1 MGELTARGSRY
12 RLSFSVGGL
21 FVKEALVAAPLFSQ
35 SHDWRAVRT
44 AIDAENLLQARTVS
58 SARRLASELVQ
69 RLEELA
75 DDEIALLLDG
85 TASERSHLMWT
96 AACRRYDLLGEF
108 AEEVVRERF
117 LLLAPTL
124 SPEHFDAF
132 VRAKSVWH
140 EELSTAA
147 ASTLQRLRSNAYLML
162 REAGLLSETGEILPC
177 VLSPRV
183 AEVFERR
190 SPSDVRFFPTAI
202 EASGGQG

>member
-1 MGELTARGSRY
+1 MGDLTTRDSRY

-21 FVKEALVAAPLFSQ
+21 FVTEALVAAPLYVQ
-35 SHDWRAVRT
+35 SHDWRAVRA
-44 AIDAENLLQARTVS
+44 AIDADNLLQARTVA

-69 RLEELA
+69 RLEEFT
-75 DDEIALLLDG
+75 DDEIGVFLDG
-85 TASERSHLMWT
+85 AATERSHLMWA

-132 VRAKSVWH
+132 VRAKAVWH
-140 EELSTAA
+140 EELSSAA

-162 REAGLLSETGEILPC
+162 REAGLLSEAGEILPC

-183 AEVFERR
+183 AEALQRR
-190 SPSDVRFFPTAI
+190 SPSDVRFFPT
-202 EASGGQG
+202 STDLTGGQR

>member
-1 MGELTARGSRY
+1 MGELTTRGTRY

-21 FVKEALVAAPLFSQ
+21 FAKEALVAAPLFVQ

-44 AIDAENLLQARTVS
+44 AIDADNLLQARTVA
-58 SARRLASELVQ
+58 SARRLASEVVQ
-69 RLEELA
+69 RLEELNV
-75 DDEIALLLDG
+75 DEIALLLDG
-85 TASERSHLMWT
+85 TASERSYLMWT

-124 SPEHFDAF
+124 LPEHFDAF

-140 EELSTAA
+140 EELSAA
-147 ASTLQRLRSNAYLML
+147 ADSTLQRLRSNAYLML
-162 REAGLLSETGEILPC
+162 REAGLLSGAGEILPS

-183 AEVFERR
+183 AEALQRR
-190 SPSDVRFFPTAI
+190 SPSDVRFFPTTI
-202 EASGGQG
+202 EATGGEG